1 MPEMRN
7 ERRLPIFAIVLTT
20 TCLAGFAHAHGGNTF
35 LATASSPSKLPP
47 AHDPEN
53 QVLLLL
59 VQVGVILGLSRV
71 MGMLFSRMRQP
82 QVVGEMVAGIM
93 LGPSLLGWV
102 FPSFQRML
110 FPADSVILLNIL
122 SQIGIIFFLFLI
134 GLELDPNLVRN
145 RGKSTVVTALCSIA
159 VPFVMGV
166 VLTLALYHTK
176 LFDDPAGTKRLAAA
190 LFLGAAMSVT
200 AFPVLARILAER
212 NLQKNHLGAMAIA
225 CAAVNDVAAWVM
237 LAFVVG
243 VAHAAGSGAKTAIRT
258 LVLVIVYAAIVFLVI
273 RPFLRRLEQIYER
286 GGRLSQNVMA
296 VIFLLV
302 LASAWATEAIGI
314 HAMFGAFLIGCVMPK
329 GTQFVRHVTE
339 KLEDFTVVFLLPI
352 FFAYAGL
359 RTQIGLL
366 DDSQLWIPA
375 ALIIAAACT
384 GKLLGTAIP
393 AKLFGSDWRE
403 AAAMGV
409 LMNTRGL
416 MELVILTVGLQLHII
431 TDAVFAIMV
440 LMALL
445 TTFMTTPLLHWVYP
459 AKRLLPPRKVAEK
472 RSFSVLI
479 PVADPRSGGPL
490 LRIAEMLVG
499 SASPDGRIVALH
511 LRRPDDRPEFRSGLA
526 EPSADPLRPLLEHA
540 SKNNVNVEPIEF
552 VSRDVPQDI
561 ARVCRDTGVDLVLI
575 GFHRPVFSKTI
586 LGGTVH
592 RILQETPTDAAVFV
606 DRGFLGAQRVLI
618 PYLGSKHDRFALELG
633 GRLAREAKA
642 EITALHVVA
651 PTRVKGDS
659 LHATT
664 AIDRVFNDPSQPA
677 PVHVRVVES
686 QYPVDAVLEAS
697 HDFDLIV
704 IGVSEEW
711 GLASHMFGWRS
722 ERIAE
727 ACSASMLIVRKK
739 PAEQEKAK

>member
-1 MPEMRN
+1 M
-7 ERRLPIFAIVLTT
+7 
-20 TCLAGFAHAHGGNTF
+20 
-35 LATASSPSKLPP
+35 
-47 AHDPEN
+47 
-53 QVLLLL
+53 LLLL
-59 VQVGVILGLSRV
+59 VQVGLILGLSRV
-71 MGMLFSRMRQP
+71 MGILFARMRQP

-93 LGPSLLGWV
+93 LGPSLLGWLA
-102 FPSFQRML
+102 PSLQRQL
-110 FPADSVILLNIL
+110 FPPESVVLLNIL

-145 RGKSTVVTALCSIA
+145 RGKSTVVTALASIA
-159 VPFVMGV
+159 TPFVLGAGMT
-166 VLTLALYHTK
+166 LTLYHTS
-176 LFDDPAGTKRLAAA
+176 LFEDPSGEKRFAAA
-190 LFLGAAMSVT
+190 MFLGAAMSVT

-212 NLQKNHLGAMAIA
+212 NLQKTHLGTIAIA

-243 VAHAAGSGAKTAIRT
+243 VAHSAGSGAKTAIRT
-258 LVLVIVYAAIVFLVI
+258 LVLAAAFAAVIFLVI
-273 RPFLRRLEQIYER
+273 RPFLRRLEQVYER
-286 GGRLSQNVMA
+286 QNRLSQNLVA

-302 LASAWATEAIGI
+302 LGSAWATEAIGI

-329 GTQFVRHVTE
+329 GTRFVHHVTE
-339 KLEDFTVVFLLPI
+339 KLEDFTVVFLLPV

-359 RTQIGLL
+359 QTRIGLL
-366 DDSQLWIPA
+366 NSPQLWVYA
-375 ALIIAAACT
+375 SIIIGLACS

-403 AAAMGV
+403 AGAMGV

-459 AKRLLPPRKVAEK
+459 ARRLVAPRKASEQ
-472 RSFSVLI
+472 RNYSVLI

-499 SASPDGRIVALH
+499 ATSEEGRIVALH
-511 LRRPDDRPEFRSGLA
+511 LRRADDREEFRSGLA
-526 EPSADPLRPLLEHA
+526 EPLADPLRPLLDHA
-540 SKNNVNVEPIEF
+540 NKNHVKVEPISF
-552 VSRDVPQDI
+552 VTRDVPHDI
-561 ARVCRDTGVDLVLI
+561 ARVAKDTGVDLVLT
-575 GFHRPVFSKTI
+575 GFHRPVFGKTI

-592 RILQETPTDAAVFV
+592 RILQETPADAAVFV

-618 PYLGSKHDRFALELG
+618 PYLGSEHDRFALELG

-642 EITALHVVA
+642 EITALHIVA
-651 PTRVKGDS
+651 PQRVTGDS
-659 LHATT
+659 LHASTV
-664 AIDRVFNDPSQPA
+664 IDRVFNDPTQPV

-704 IGVSEEW
+704 IGVSGEW
-711 GLASHMFGWRS
+711 GLASHLFGWRS

-727 ACSASMLIVRKK
+727 ACSTSMLIVRKK
-739 PAEQEKAK
+739 AADTEK

>member
-1 MPEMRN
+1 MRN
-7 ERRLPIFAIVLTT
+7 ARHLPIFAIVLAITWIVS
-20 TCLAGFAHAHGGNTF
+20 FAHASSGVTLGP
-35 LATASSPSKLPP
+35 LIAAASLPTLPP
-47 AHDPEN
+47 VHDPEN

-59 VQVGVILGLSRV
+59 VQVGLILGLSRV

-93 LGPSLLGWV
+93 LGPSLLGWL
-102 FPSFQRML
+102 FPGLQHRL

-159 VPFVMGV
+159 IPFVMGV
-166 VLTLALYHTK
+166 ALTLALYHTR
-176 LFDDPAGTKRLAAA
+176 LFADPAGTKRFAAA
-190 LFLGAAMSVT
+190 LFLVAAMSVT

-258 LVLVIVYAAIVFLVI
+258 LVLALGYAAIVFLVI

-339 KLEDFTVVFLLPI
+339 KLEDFTVVFLLPV

-366 DDSQLWIPA
+366 NDPQLWGYASI
-375 ALIIAAACT
+375 IIAAACT

-393 AKLFGSDWRE
+393 AKFFGSDWHK
-403 AAAMGV
+403 ALAMGV

-459 AKRLLPPRKVAEK
+459 AKRLVPPRKAVHQK
-472 RSFSVLI
+472 SFSVLI

-499 SASPDGRIVALH
+499 RHSPEGRIVALH

-526 EPSADPLRPLLEHA
+526 EPSADALRPLLEHA
-540 SKNNVNVEPIEF
+540 SKNNVNVEPISF

-575 GFHRPVFSKTI
+575 GFHRPVFSKAI

-592 RILQETPTDAAVFV
+592 RILQETPADAAVFV
-606 DRGFLGAQRVLI
+606 DRGFL
-618 PYLGSKHDRFALELG
+618 
-633 GRLAREAKA
+633 ARRE
-642 EITALHVVA
+642 
-651 PTRVKGDS
+651 
-659 LHATT
+659 
-664 AIDRVFNDPSQPA
+664 
-677 PVHVRVVES
+677 
-686 QYPVDAVLEAS
+686 
-697 HDFDLIV
+697 
-704 IGVSEEW
+704 
-711 GLASHMFGWRS
+711 
-722 ERIAE
+722 
-727 ACSASMLIVRKK
+727 C
-739 PAEQEKAK
+739 